1 MPIYVEL
8 ARLWLSEGRTV
19 PGLPDPLWESLAA
32 SVMSSTSEP
41 PG

>member
-8 ARLWLSEGRTV
+8 ARLWLSKGRTV

-32 SVMSSTSEP
+32 SATSSTSEP
-41 PG
+41 SG